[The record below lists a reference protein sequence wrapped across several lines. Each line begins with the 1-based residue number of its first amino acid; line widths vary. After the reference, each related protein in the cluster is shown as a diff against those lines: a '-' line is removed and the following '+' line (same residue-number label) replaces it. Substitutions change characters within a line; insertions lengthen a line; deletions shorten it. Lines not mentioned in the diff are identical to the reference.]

1 MRLYASLAYFFI
13 RLLRSFVIPAKLVP
27 YLIRE
32 RESRTYKIV
41 ILSEAK
47 NLGEEWAKGSV
58 TLPPAPIVI
67 PAKAGIQTF
76 LSFPGGTNQV
86 RNDILVDVSISKY
99 LIRLY

>member
-1 MRLYASLAYFFI
+1 VRLYASLAYFFI
-13 RLLRSFVIPAKLVP
+13 RLLRGFVIPAKLVP

-58 TLPPAPIVI
+58 PLPPAPIVI
-67 PAKAGIQTF
+67 PAK
-76 LSFPGGTNQV
+76 
-86 RNDILVDVSISKY
+86 LVPY
-99 LIRLY
+99 LIRERKSRRSCPSLEGPIKLGMTYW